1 MTEMKL
7 LEVERRLERVERLL
21 RAATD
26 EARSARVDLQLDGNG
41 NERWA
46 TMMYEVLDQLEQQLH
61 GVSDPGL

>member
-26 EARSARVDLQLDGNG
+26 EARSARVDLQLDSNG

-46 TMMYEVLDQLEQQLH
+46 T
-61 GVSDPGL
+61 